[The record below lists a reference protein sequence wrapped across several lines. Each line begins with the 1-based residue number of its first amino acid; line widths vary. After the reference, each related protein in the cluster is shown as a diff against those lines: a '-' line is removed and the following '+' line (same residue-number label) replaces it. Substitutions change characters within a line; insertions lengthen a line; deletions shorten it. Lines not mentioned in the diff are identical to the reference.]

1 MFFAWTL
8 NLDGFQYVILIYGP
22 ILDPCGERFNFL
34 IIVHSKKYKR
44 IKLLANLI
52 SKIIYWMTI
61 NLSIPKAIDL

>member
-1 MFFAWTL
+1 MFIAWTL

-44 IKLLANLI
+44 IKSTSKFDFKDNLLDDN
-52 SKIIYWMTI
+52 K
-61 NLSIPKAIDL
+61 PIDS